1 MSRLGTSAHSS
12 ICVLFKCAYLSYHI
26 STRKS
31 KYIAQLFKTFS
42 FFFRPPGH
50 RKFWSFFAHF
60 DLAALSYSAVRH
72 TYLIIM
78 KLSSFSAGQS
88 AVITHIGAEGA
99 LAERL
104 NGLGV
109 RAGSRVRILRFAPFR
124 GGIMLET
131 EGVRLALRLSLAEKI
146 SAIPANEE
154 DKS

>member
-1 MSRLGTSAHSS
+1 MRPFQVRLF
-12 ICVLFKCAYLSYHI
+12 IIPYLDKKVKIYCTI
-26 STRKS
+26 
-31 KYIAQLFKTFS
+31 IQN
-42 FFFRPPGH
+42 FFIFLLPFGR